1 MEGKGACALKIT
13 STGLFEGRAE
23 GELCAWMIVVGEK
36 ENGGKKEKERERVGG
51 MEGEWLCVIKGK
63 I

>member
-23 GELCAWMIVVGEK
+23 GEQCAWMIEWLERK
-36 ENGGKKEKERERVGG
+36 RTGGRRRRKEREW
-51 MEGEWLCVIKGK
+51 EGWRESGCA
-63 I
+63 